1 MPRSPLVTAGTAVV
15 FLGAVVTGFALG
27 TTARGGE
34 ADVTSPTVPTVSSV
48 SSSSAPEATAGST
61 GSTGTGTS
69 PATGSSQ
76 APATSPLPSN
86 RDRVAWIAVPAVGI
100 RTALGPGGL
109 SEDGTISPPAGH
121 VMWFTGHGRVMP
133 GLVGTSVVAG
143 HVEADGRP
151 DVFSRLPEL
160 RTGQRVR
167 VGYKDG
173 DVLDMKVVRAEV
185 VDKGRLQ
192 HDPDVWGSN
201 DSTRRVAL
209 ITCDDALGFR
219 SDGHRVANFVA
230 IAERA

>member
-1 MPRSPLVTAGTAVV
+1 MLRSPLVTAGTAVT
-15 FLGAVVTGFALG
+15 FLGAVVVGFALG
-27 TTARGGE
+27 TAARGGE
-34 ADVTSPTVPTVSSV
+34 ADVTPTTV
-48 SSSSAPEATAGST
+48 SSSSAPDATAGSD
-61 GSTGTGTS
+61 STIGARTS
-69 PATGSSQ
+69 AGARPSQPPASED
-76 APATSPLPSN
+76 LPSS
-86 RDRVAWIAVPAVGI
+86 RDRVAWIAVPAVDI

-109 SEDGTISPPAGH
+109 SDEGTISPPAGQ
-121 VMWFTGHGRVMP
+121 VMWFDGYGRVMP

-167 VGYKDG
+167 VGYRNG
-173 DVLDMKVVRAEV
+173 DVLDMKVVRTEV
-185 VDKGRLQ
+185 LDKGRLQ

-201 DSTRRVAL
+201 VSTRRVAL

-230 IAERA
+230 IAEPA